1 MRNKRAKRA
10 CLLIVVIGL
19 LWRKLVS
26 ELKKFYD
33 RYHDLFYP
41 RNAAVSKLL
50 SDVMRT
56 VIH

>member
-1 MRNKRAKRA
+1 MENKRAKRE

-33 RYHDLFYP
+33 RHHDIFYH
-41 RNAAVSKLL
+41 RNAAISKLL

-56 VIH
+56 VVH